1 MTTDALILKTL
12 RTASGNFVSGA
23 ELANRL
29 NISRAAIWSHIEEL
43 RRLGYD
49 IEASPHLGYRLKNS
63 PDILLGDDLLSRL
76 IDAKIIGREIHVFQ
90 ETTSTNDIIE
100 KMAIDGVSE
109 GVVVFAE
116 SQTKG
121 RGRLGRSWHS
131 LPRKGLWFSIL
142 LRPDLYPR
150 ASMQITIA
158 AATAIRNA
166 IYKLTQLPALIKWP
180 NDVVIGG
187 KKVAGILNEISAE
200 TDRIKYSILGIG
212 INVNHEITDF
222 PGELKNI
229 ATSIKIEKGEHINRA
244 ELAVATLEELDK
256 YYQKILNRQFQEIA
270 DEWIHYC
277 STIGRNVTIRLPDRV
292 VQGRAESLDSDGCLL
307 VRKSH
312 GHLER
317 IVGGD
322 VTIEK

>member
-1 MTTDALILKTL
+1 MTVDALILKTL
-12 RTASGNFVSGA
+12 RSASGNFVSGA

-29 NISRAAIWSHIEEL
+29 KISRAAIWSHIEEL
-43 RRLGYD
+43 RQLGYD

-76 IDAKIIGREIHVFQ
+76 TNIKTIGREIHVFQ

-100 KMAIDGVSE
+100 KMAIDGVFE

-121 RGRLGRSWHS
+121 RGRLGRTWHS
-131 LPRKGLWFSIL
+131 TARKGLWFSIL
-142 LRPDLYPR
+142 LRPNLHPR

-166 IYKLTQLPALIKWP
+166 IYNLTQLPASIKWP
-180 NDVVIGG
+180 NDIVING

-200 TDRIKYSILGIG
+200 TERIKYSILGIG
-212 INVNHEITDF
+212 INVNHDISDF
-222 PGELKNI
+222 PNDIRNI
-229 ATSIKIEKGEHINRA
+229 ATSIKIEKGEHVNRA
-244 ELAVATLEELDK
+244 DLAVAALEELDK
-256 YYQKILNRQFQEIA
+256 YYQKILNRNFQEIA
-270 DEWIHYC
+270 DEWTHYC
-277 STIGRNVTIRLPDRV
+277 GTIGKNVTIRLPDRIV
-292 VQGRAESLDSDGCLL
+292 HGRAESLDSDGCLL
-307 VRKSH
+307 VRKAH

-322 VTIEK
+322 VTVEK